1 MVLLKAEKELLL
13 QNKQNATIKMTGV
26 TNLKAGQK
34 WTSIIVAQDEDDAR
48 SINNF
53 NSTEDFAER
62 QQRPGY
68 VEFVV
73 KDQTSNTILKLQLKK

>member
-1 MVLLKAEKELLL
+1 
-13 QNKQNATIKMTGV
+13 MTGV
-26 TNLKAGQK
+26 TSLKAGAK

-48 SINNF
+48 SIDNF

-68 VEFVV
+68 VEFIV
-73 KDQTSNTILKLQLKK
+73 KDQTSKYDIKAPTEK